1 MDTNQNGHCYRIVG
15 EDILYILQNNYIVD
29 GQRYCRMVEIIRTG
43 DHLYNYQYG
52 HIKIVRSNQ
61 IKRVKTP
68 TDLNISIT

>member
-1 MDTNQNGHCYRIVG
+1 MDTTQKGHCYRIVG

-29 GQRYCRMVEIIRTG
+29 GQRYCKMVEIETTG
-43 DHLYNYQYG
+43 DHLYKYQYG

-61 IKRVKTP
+61 IQRVKTP